1 MYYATL
7 KNRVKYYKETEE
19 GIQTM
24 CEIMDSI
31 RAKGRKEAG
40 ASTVIKMLK
49 AGEPLQ
55 KIMDY
60 SDTTQEE
67 VFKIAQDNGLPL
79 PAAFTVK

>member
-1 MYYATL
+1 
-7 KNRVKYYKETEE
+7 
-19 GIQTM
+19 M
-24 CEIMDSI
+24 CEIMDAI
-31 RAKGRKEAG
+31 RAKGLAEGRQKSIIA
-40 ASTVIKMLK
+40 TVTKMLK